1 MKKNGYS
8 LIQRMMALLLCF
20 SMLLPSVLTQGF
32 AAEATPDST
41 EESVTVIAL
50 SDYQNSGSSNTK
62 DTVNYTFSAI
72 SSRGI
77 SPYGILFCGDYTQ
90 YGQNYYDVS
99 ATAANMAEDKAN
111 IAAGISELKSLAAYR
126 FKGVQQQIFVS
137 WAPEVDRP
145 SAVPAIRS

>member
-50 SDYQNSGSSNTK
+50 SDYQNSSGSNTK

-126 FKGVQQQIFVS
+126 FKGVQQQIFVQGNHC
-137 WAPEVDRP
+137 RC
-145 SAVPAIRS
+145 AVPDGR